1 MTRGDCLQPRIW
13 GTLALAPESP
23 LVPFSL
29 RPIENDDRGKSNRSV
44 FFSRWPIRMRIAQRV
59 RSGERHRLVSPAPT
73 FKVPSSGIGQVCRLG
88 FARCGARRSLWH
100 GWRKLGFWLR
110 RRRRPPRVRRRSRR
124 QCPPR
129 APMREAERRGGGG
142 AGGVVGFV
150 FLQRCVGADVGD
162 HVGPTC
168 GQWVGL

>member
-1 MTRGDCLQPRIW
+1 MRGCHSGQPYVSEKV
-13 GTLALAPESP
+13 ALAPESP

-150 FLQRCVGADVGD
+150 FLQCCVGADVGD